1 MFLIYHLITV
11 IKHYCQCVRE
21 RDWMH
26 EWLCVCV
33 FFYVLWVCVA
43 HLLSSSCCLLSKITT
58 SLTVKFYFLFLFL
71 CFVFHLFAFSPRSCH
86 SNPANPA
93 SKMSSLLCW
102 VVKKKIKKKMKSCCC
117 YTKTHCAALPRHP
130 PLPSITPS
138 LPPTFALF
146 RCFALLFLHPSFLPF
161 LPSVHPYSLAW
172 LCQALAGTQ

>member
-1 MFLIYHLITV
+1 M
-11 IKHYCQCVRE
+11 
-21 RDWMH
+21 
-26 EWLCVCV
+26 CV

-102 VVKKKIKKKMKSCCC
+102 VVKKKKIKNEIMLLLHKN
-117 YTKTHCAALPRHP
+117 TLRCAAPPSSSSLHNSLPPSYIRSLPLLCSPFP
-130 PLPSITPS
+130 PPFLPS
-138 LPPTFALF
+138 LPPFSPPILTRVTMPSPGWHTVKLQRQPSAT
-146 RCFALLFLHPSFLPF
+146 AAQISATSLL
-161 LPSVHPYSLAW
+161 
-172 LCQALAGTQ
+172 GTR